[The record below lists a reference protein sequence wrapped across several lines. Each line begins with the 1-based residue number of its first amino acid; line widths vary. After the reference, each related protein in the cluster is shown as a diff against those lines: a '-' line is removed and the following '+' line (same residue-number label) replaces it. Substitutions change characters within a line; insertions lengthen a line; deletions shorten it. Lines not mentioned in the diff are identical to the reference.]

1 MQAKINRC
9 FCVCPF
15 EGGCP
20 LLGGSVKRGSTV
32 GGLGEGG
39 GGGILV
45 CGIGFTLF
53 CFNQSS
59 EIMSL
64 FLSPALSFNFFGK
77 KNEEKAIKSFVA
89 CYVISV
95 DYQNFINTSTNL
107 VV

>member
-32 GGLGEGG
+32 GGLGEG
-39 GGGILV
+39 ILV

-53 CFNQSS
+53 GFNQSS

-64 FLSPALSFNFFGK
+64 FLSPALNFNFF
-77 KNEEKAIKSFVA
+77 
-89 CYVISV
+89 
-95 DYQNFINTSTNL
+95 
-107 VV
+107 

>member
-39 GGGILV
+39 GGFSLRY
-45 CGIGFTLF
+45 LF
-53 CFNQSS
+53 GFNQSS

-64 FLSPALSFNFFGK
+64 FLSPALNFNFFGK
-77 KNEEKAIKSFVA
+77 KNEEKAINFFVA

-95 DYQNFINTSTNL
+95 DYQNL
-107 VV
+107 